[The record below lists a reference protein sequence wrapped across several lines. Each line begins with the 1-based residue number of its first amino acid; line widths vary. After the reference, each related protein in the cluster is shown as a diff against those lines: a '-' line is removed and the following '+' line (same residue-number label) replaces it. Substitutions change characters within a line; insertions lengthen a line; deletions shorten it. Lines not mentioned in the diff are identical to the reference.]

1 MPGGIPQGSVL
12 GPLLFLIY
20 VNDMPLQVS
29 SGHLL
34 QFSCFD
40 SCSNSFGEVALC
52 MNDQLCHFC
61 DWIAQSKMQL
71 NYSKSIVL
79 WFSVCATALPI
90 VSVNNTALKIVSHP
104 WYSL

>member
-1 MPGGIPQGSVL
+1 
-12 GPLLFLIY
+12 
-20 VNDMPLQVS
+20 
-29 SGHLL
+29 
-34 QFSCFD
+34 
-40 SCSNSFGEVALC
+40 